1 MAESRPDHH
10 HPQQP
15 SPSQTLPSIAALTNG
30 LPSSN
35 QYSPQNRQP
44 SHLPSRD
51 SGTWPPIHPQ
61 MKPVEYMNNP
71 SLQVSTLL
79 NPDDSQSRNSIPNT
93 PTSNR
98 LSQHQHQQQQPSAM
112 LPSINQTF
120 DAGNRGSVDFH
131 HDSRRSSI
139 DSRVIHAGMTDLRL
153 NNNGASPYD
162 SQNGS
167 QVSLAASLRRPNNGN
182 PLSPLSGRNSIRGG
196 TGPRVAPPIVGA
208 SRVPGAPDPMASK
221 PTPGHAW
228 AFPDDPIVEESR
240 RESSSEESD
249 RHSISRT
256 NSYAASSIRSSIFSN
271 GEGLPYGQRR
281 FDDDTPTHHHHS
293 MHQQHRI
300 SAIQNEANAGSGN
313 YSRTPELRI
322 SHKLAERKRRSEMK
336 DLFEEL
342 NRAVPTNGGAKASK
356 WEILTKAIEHIKNT
370 QSQERGLVQEV
381 NRLREVSD
389 YYRDAQAT
397 IDNLQTEISVMAER
411 LRALEPNNPQIYGA
425 YTSKM
430 SQANAQAYANGQPR
444 QFSLPSMNAGPPLS
458 QHYNAPGTAPQG
470 MQGVEYGNGPRH
482 H

>member
-1 MAESRPDHH
+1 
-10 HPQQP
+10 
-15 SPSQTLPSIAALTNG
+15 
-30 LPSSN
+30 
-35 QYSPQNRQP
+35 
-44 SHLPSRD
+44 
-51 SGTWPPIHPQ
+51 
-61 MKPVEYMNNP
+61 
-71 SLQVSTLL
+71 
-79 NPDDSQSRNSIPNT
+79 
-93 PTSNR
+93 
-98 LSQHQHQQQQPSAM
+98 M

-120 DAGNRGSVDFH
+120 DVGNRGSADYH

-139 DSRVIHAGMTDLRL
+139 DSRVLQNGLTDMRL
-153 NNNGASPYD
+153 NNPTSPYE

-196 TGPRVAPPIVGA
+196 AGPRVAPPIVGA
-208 SRVPGAPDPMASK
+208 SRLPGGPDPMASK

-228 AFPDDPIVEESR
+228 AFPDDPIAEESR

-249 RHSISRT
+249 RHSMSRT

-281 FDDDTPTHHHHS
+281 FDDDAPTHHHHS
-293 MHQQHRI
+293 MHQQHRV
-300 SAIQNEANAGSGN
+300 SALQNEANASGGGN

-356 WEILTKAIEHIKNT
+356 WEILTKAIEYIKNT

-381 NRLREVSD
+381 GRLREVSD
-389 YYRDAQAT
+389 YYREAQSQ
-397 IDNLQTEISVMAER
+397 IDNLQTEIAVMQER
-411 LRALEPNNPQIYGA
+411 LRLVEPNNPHIYGA

-430 SQANAQAYANGQPR
+430 SQAHAQAQANGQPR
-444 QFSLPSMNAGPPLS
+444 QFSLPSMNAGPPP
-458 QHYNAPGTAPQG
+458 HYSAPSAAPQG

>member
-61 MKPVEYMNNP
+61 MKRVDLAEPG
-71 SLQVSTLL
+71 
-79 NPDDSQSRNSIPNT
+79 
-93 PTSNR
+93 R
-98 LSQHQHQQQQPSAM
+98 LSVKKLDTEHTDHQQQQPSAM

-228 AFPDDPIVEESR
+228 AFPDDPIAEESR

-356 WEILTKAIEHIKNT
+356 WEILTK
-370 QSQERGLVQEV
+370 GLVQEV

-444 QFSLPSMNAGPPLS
+444 QFSLPSMNAGPPPS

>member
-1 MAESRPDHH
+1 MAEPKIEHH
-10 HPQQP
+10 HAQQP

-61 MKPVEYMNNP
+61 MKPVESYMNNP

-79 NPDDSQSRNSIPNT
+79 NPEDPQSRNSIPNT

-98 LSQHQHQQQQPSAM
+98 LSQHQQQSNTI

-120 DAGNRGSVDFH
+120 DVGNRGSVDYH
-131 HDSRRSSI
+131 QSLDSRRSSI
-139 DSRVIHAGMTDLRL
+139 DSRVHTGISNLGL
-153 NNNGASPYD
+153 NNPTSPYE

-228 AFPDDPIVEESR
+228 AFPDDPIAEESR
-240 RESSSEESD
+240 RESSSEDSQ

-256 NSYAASSIRSSIFSN
+256 NSYAASSIRSSIFSQN
-271 GEGLPYGQRR
+271 EGLPYGQRR
-281 FDDDTPTHHHHS
+281 FDDDALTHHHHS
-293 MHQQHRI
+293 MSQHRV
-300 SAIQNEANAGSGN
+300 SALQNEANLPGGGN

-356 WEILTKAIEHIKNT
+356 WEILTKAIEYIKNT
-370 QSQERGLVQEV
+370 QTQERGLLTEV
-381 NRLREVSD
+381 HRLREASD
-389 YYRDAQAT
+389 YAREAQST
-397 IDNLQTEISVMAER
+397 VDNLQTEIAVMQER
-411 LRALEPNNPQIYGA
+411 LRLLEPGNPHIYGA
-425 YTSKM
+425 YTSKL
-430 SQANAQAYANGQPR
+430 SQANAQAQANGQSR
-444 QFSLPSMNAGPPLS
+444 QFSLPSMNVGPPPP
-458 QHYNAPGTAPQG
+458 QHYNAPGTTSQG
-470 MQGVEYGNGPRH
+470 MQGVEYGSASRH